1 MYLPIYLHVCT
12 HSPRDLHQ
20 EQNIHLV
27 SQSMCTYPHEVQVCT
42 QNYSC
47 RNEAVSVDS
56 LPLKEYRRL
65 VGLAC
70 LRVLNFFIITS
81 SLKYHTVLAQAVLD
95 SSLIHVEERVLIL
108 HMMRSC
114 RFYDDVKN
122 LTLCIVDINNI
133 IMNSI
138 LVFYHYY

>member
-1 MYLPIYLHVCT
+1 M
-12 HSPRDLHQ
+12 
-20 EQNIHLV
+20 
-27 SQSMCTYPHEVQVCT
+27 
-42 QNYSC
+42 
-47 RNEAVSVDS
+47 DS

-81 SLKYHTVLAQAVLD
+81 SLKYHTELAQAVLD
-95 SSLIHVEERVLIL
+95 SSLIHVEKRVLIL

-122 LTLCIVDINNI
+122 LTLFIVDIDNI

-138 LVFYHYY
+138 LVFYYHY